1 MTAGRRVR
9 LAAYAICIDEASRI
23 LLVRVARSLTANE
36 MWMLPGGG
44 LEFGEDPAT
53 GVLRELEE
61 ETGLTGRVNSL
72 LGAIST
78 TFEAPTWAD
87 GDDVHNV
94 SLIYLVY
101 GTTGMLRDEV
111 DGSTEAC
118 AWMSIDEAERLEL
131 WDVAREGLRL
141 AREQVPA

>member
-1 MTAGRRVR
+1 VSAGRRVR
-9 LAAYAICIDEASRI
+9 LAAYAICIDDASRI
-23 LLVRVARSLTANE
+23 LLVRVARSLTENE

-44 LEFGEDPAT
+44 LEFGEDPAS

-61 ETGLTGRVNSL
+61 ETGLTGRVDSL

-94 SLIYLVY
+94 SLIYLVS

-118 AWMSIDEAERLEL
+118 AWVSIDEAELLEL